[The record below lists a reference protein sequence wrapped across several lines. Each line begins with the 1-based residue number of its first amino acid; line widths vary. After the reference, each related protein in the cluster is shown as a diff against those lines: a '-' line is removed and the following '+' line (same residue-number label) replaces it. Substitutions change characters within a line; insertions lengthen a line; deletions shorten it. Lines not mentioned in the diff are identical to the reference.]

1 MAARKLGGEAA
12 EQGDVQ
18 ASSLTPTGGM
28 TASNTPRNSHLKSA
42 GEGADIS
49 EQSLADSRKDAHA
62 GLKGAADV
70 PPPVPAAP
78 AVPTYPPAGDAV
90 ASSGANRAPVTLNQ
104 GHRAASGV
112 GAFPAAQG
120 AAAHAALGV
129 GEIQGFAHAAF
140 AQEGVDG
147 ANLAGANPTLVTS
160 EVGATPVGF
169 SEGAVKG
176 GEASAV
182 VRGGR
187 AGETPTDEVE
197 ESPLSPVGLV
207 LPSVGRSLLFEAGLM
222 ERLGRLVCEGAL
234 IEVVDVHKEVSTD
247 ACSARR
253 CCTCV
258 APNYYDTPQL
268 VSAPHPGADS
278 ERAL

>member
-1 MAARKLGGEAA
+1 MTTRKLGGGAA
-12 EQGDVQ
+12 GQVDVR
-18 ASSLTPTGGM
+18 ASSLTPAGGM
-28 TASNTPRNSHLKSA
+28 TSSNTPRDSHLKAA
-42 GEGADIS
+42 GEGADTS
-49 EQSLADSRKDAHA
+49 EQSLSDSRKDAHA

-70 PPPVPAAP
+70 PYPVPAAP

-90 ASSGANRAPVTLNQ
+90 ARSGVNRAPVTLKQ
-104 GHRAASGV
+104 GHQAADGS

-129 GEIQGFAHAAF
+129 GELQGSAQAAV

-147 ANLAGANPTLVTS
+147 ANLAGANPPLVAS
-160 EVGATPVGF
+160 EVGATPIGF
-169 SEGAVKG
+169 SEGAVKEG
-176 GEASAV
+176 DASAV
-182 VRGGR
+182 VRGR
-187 AGETPTDEVE
+187 AGEEPTDEVE

-234 IEVVDVHKEVSTD
+234 IEVVDVHKEVSAD
-247 ACSARR
+247 ACSGRG
-253 CCTCV
+253 CYV
-258 APNYYDTPQL
+258 APNVYDAPQL
-268 VSAPHPGADS
+268 ICVPHPTADS